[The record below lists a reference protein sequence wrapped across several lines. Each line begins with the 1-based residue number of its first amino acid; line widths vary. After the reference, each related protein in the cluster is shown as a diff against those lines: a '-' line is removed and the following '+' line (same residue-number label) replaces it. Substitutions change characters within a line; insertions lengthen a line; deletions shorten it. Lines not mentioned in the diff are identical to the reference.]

1 MSLEQFYS
9 VRLGTAKRAVKSK
22 RINEAISKMKTQR
35 SLQDEDIS
43 KKKRKTKEK
52 FIDSQKSSDFD
63 GNKEVDNALDP
74 NQEKSPMSGQTS
86 ATKSETNKND
96 EVVHSSFSRTTRK
109 RTKRNAEEK
118 AATQN
123 STAQKEIVENGSSI
137 SSLRAKKN
145 SKTAKSKPKSKNNSN
160 SSGNN
165 NNTQRKRKVNLSES
179 SSGAE

>member
-1 MSLEQFYS
+1 MSLDQFYS

-22 RINEAISKMKTQR
+22 RINEAISKMKTQK

-43 KKKRKTKEK
+43 KKKRKTKEI
-52 FIDSQKSSDFD
+52 FIDPQKSDDFD
-63 GNKEVDNALDP
+63 RNKEIDNALDP

-96 EVVHSSFSRTTRK
+96 EVVSSNSSRTTRK

-118 AATQN
+118 TTTQN
-123 STAQKEIVENGSSI
+123 STAQKEILENGSSI
-137 SSLRAKKN
+137 SNLRAKTN
-145 SKTAKSKPKSKNNSN
+145 SKTAKSKPKSKKNSN
-160 SSGNN
+160 SNGNN
-165 NNTQRKRKVNLSES
+165 NATQRTRKVNLSES